1 MCGSVKASQTTAR
14 AVALFDSA
22 RVCQLIATN
31 QIPSPSSEIVLAV
44 QSSLKSRLAKGA
56 RMRLN
61 PCRAGIRRGNLL
73 GAAGADGRRASAAPS
88 QVLHRRRRQG

>member
-14 AVALFDSA
+14 AVALFDKA

-56 RMRLN
+56 RMRLK
-61 PCRAGIRRGNLL
+61 PVSRRRSFGKP
-73 GAAGADGRRASAAPS
+73 ARSRRADGRRASAAPS

>member
-22 RVCQLIATN
+22 RVCQLIATY

-61 PCRAGIRRGNLL
+61 FVSRRGSLWGL
-73 GAAGADGRRASAAPS
+73 PGATGADGRRPSAAPS
-88 QVLHRRRRQG
+88 QALHRRRRQG

>member
-1 MCGSVKASQTTAR
+1 MCGRVKASQTTAR

-22 RVCQLIATN
+22 RVCQPIATY

-61 PCRAGIRRGNLL
+61 PVSRRRSFGDLL
-73 GAAGADGRRASAAPS
+73 GADGADGCRTAAAPS
-88 QVLHRRRRQG
+88 QALDRRRRQG